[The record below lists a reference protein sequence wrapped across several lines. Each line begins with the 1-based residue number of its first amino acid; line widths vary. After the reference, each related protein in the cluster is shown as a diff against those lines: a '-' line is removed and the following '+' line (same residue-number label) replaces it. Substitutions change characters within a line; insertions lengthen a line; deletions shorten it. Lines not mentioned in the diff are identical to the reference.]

1 MTDIG
6 RYVTLLQ
13 RVETDYPNWTTSRL
27 LDSLRRLAQID
38 TDQFQTLLGTPPADT
53 IQESS
58 PNLSNP
64 EYLEL
69 FAMTYHATPPGK
81 PEQGRCFDRSTSR
94 FIGMSHLIAGICGG
108 IHRPI
113 PNIQTQI
120 GPVTIPSGQIIR
132 GVLRLDP
139 LYAVTLTGDL
149 GQTVAEYA
157 LESVDYNGN
166 QYGGVGTEATSAE
179 LHGDIDG
186 FLIGNWLSTTTAG
199 QNVRTQLVQG
209 NRIRLSQIISE
220 YYRTTTQKTLNMIA
234 GSGYAL
240 ESNRRFSNFN
250 ASLKFITDEL
260 YSQTVIFNNWYTL
273 AHSKTRYDP
282 DLSIRAA
289 NDFIAWCN
297 KGGGI

>member
-6 RYVTLLQ
+6 RYVTLIQ
-13 RVETDYPNWTTSRL
+13 RVEADYPNWTTSRL

-38 TDQFQTLLGTPPADT
+38 NNQFQTLLGIPPADV
-53 IQESS
+53 IQTNS
-58 PNLSNP
+58 PNLPNS
-64 EYLEL
+64 EYVEL
-69 FAMTYHATPPGK
+69 RSMTFHDTPPGQ

-94 FIGMSHLIAGICGG
+94 FIAMSHLIAGICGG
-108 IHRPI
+108 IHRPT
-113 PNIQTQI
+113 PNVQTQI
-120 GPVTIPSGQIIR
+120 GSVTIPSGQIIR

-139 LYAVTLTGDL
+139 LYAVTITGDL
-149 GQTVAEYA
+149 GQTVARYA

-199 QNVRTQLVQG
+199 QTVRTKLVQS
-209 NRIRLSQIISE
+209 NQIRLSQIISE

-234 GSGYAL
+234 GTKDAL

-250 ASLKFITDEL
+250 ASLNFITNEL

-273 AHSKTRYDP
+273 ANSNTRYDP
-282 DLSIRAA
+282 DLSIRATK
-289 NDFIAWCN
+289 DFIAWCN
-297 KGGGI
+297 QGGGI